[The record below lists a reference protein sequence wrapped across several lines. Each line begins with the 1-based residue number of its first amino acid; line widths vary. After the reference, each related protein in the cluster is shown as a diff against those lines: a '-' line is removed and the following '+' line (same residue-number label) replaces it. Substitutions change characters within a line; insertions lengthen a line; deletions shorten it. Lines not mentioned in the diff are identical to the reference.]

1 MPGLVVFSMFPLLL
15 LSLVAPGLQEQ
26 DRAGQDRAG
35 QDRDETGRDEKDIF
49 SFPKGYDVS
58 QDDDNYV

>member
-15 LSLVAPGLQEQ
+15 LFLVAPGLQEQ
-26 DRAGQDRAG
+26 DRAGQDRN
-35 QDRDETGRDEKDIF
+35 ETGRDEKDIF